1 MDLLEDGDTGQS
13 DEDGLRVVVV
23 DLDPSTFKSLERWR
37 VSAIADFLFFFDAI
51 NEMIELEMR
60 KHERKRERRKYV

>member
-37 VSAIADFLFFFDAI
+37 VSTIVDFLFFFDAI
-51 NEMIELEMR
+51 NEMIEL
-60 KHERKRERRKYV
+60 

>member
-1 MDLLEDGDTGQS
+1 MDFLEDGDTGKS

-37 VSAIADFLFFFDAI
+37 VSTIEDFLFFFDAI

-60 KHERKRERRKYV
+60 KYERKRERRKHV